1 MVENTVYPGKD
12 KVEVIALDVRS
23 LDQTA
28 GILNESSVYREHVSA
43 LYGIGSTTEILN
55 YLDQGIIDGLVTYDQ
70 FSQGYL
76 SIKKAVEA
84 IHAGRQKQETLL
96 DLVYL
101 DQQKLAS
108 GVYEKMLYPME

>member
-1 MVENTVYPGKD
+1 MRIYIANLGKY
-12 KVEVIALDVRS
+12 
-23 LDQTA
+23 
-28 GILNESSVYREHVSA
+28 NEGE
-43 LYGIGSTTEILN
+43 
-55 YLDQGIIDGLVTYDQ
+55 YDQ